1 MLKLKDVK
9 KTYKDFELDCS
20 MEVRPGMITG
30 VVGKNGAGKTTTLKA
45 ILGLIKTDG
54 GTAEVLGKPVEEL
67 GKAERAQLGVVMAD
81 SGFSGYLEIRDLMP
95 MLERMYPRFERDVFL
110 EKCKQFH
117 LSVDKKIKEFSTGM
131 RQKLHVLF
139 ALSHD
144 ARLLILDEPTAGM
157 DVLARDEILDMFREY
172 MEEKEDRSMLI
183 SSHIAGDLENLCD
196 DIYMIDD
203 GRVIFHEET
212 DALLGEYALLKMTE
226 EQYQKLDKSHVLR
239 FRKENYGYS
248 CLTDQKAFY
257 LDNYPFV
264 TVENNGIDKLI
275 TMMIRGE
282 RI

>member
-1 MLKLKDVK
+1 MLKLTNVK

-45 ILGLIKTDG
+45 ILGLIRLDG
-54 GTAEVLGKPVEEL
+54 GEAKVLGKPVEEM
-67 GKAERAQLGVVMAD
+67 GKAERAQLGIVLAD
-81 SGFSGYLEIRDLMP
+81 SGFSGYLTIRDLLP
-95 MLERMYPRFERDVFL
+95 MLERMYPKFERDVFL
-110 EKCKQFH
+110 GRCRQFH
-117 LSVDKKIKEFSTGM
+117 LPEDKKIKEFSTGM

-144 ARLLILDEPTAGM
+144 ARLLLLDEPTAGM

-172 MEEKEDRSMLI
+172 MEEKEGRAMLI

-196 DIYMIDD
+196 DIYMIDG

-212 DALLGEYALLKMTE
+212 DVLLGDYALLKMTQ
-226 EQYQKLDKSHVLR
+226 EQYQKIDKSHVLR

-257 LDNYPFV
+257 LDNYPDV
-264 TVENNGIDKLI
+264 TVENNGIDTLI

>member
-67 GKAERAQLGVVMAD
+67 GKAERTQLGVVMAD

-95 MLERMYPRFERDVFL
+95 MLERMYPKFERDVFL

-117 LSVDKKIKEFSTGM
+117 LPVDKKIKEFSTGM